1 MSVKT
6 SDAYLTIDHTC
17 VSSGLLF
24 RFEGGEVISL
34 ELLMTAKG
42 VLPSCNNH
50 CQVRLGLMCSPINAL
65 SYRIFS
71 IVLSAL
77 YWRAA
82 FFSRFH
88 DLRPSCFLVF
98 LQVVENWPL
107 AHESFWER
115 ILLIMFVFCNENC
128 VISITFAIYSFSL
141 INAWNLYSSY
151 ERLSAYSFNRANHRV
166 QACLTAL
173 RILIGS
179 CFNLSCFLNPT
190 CVL

>member
-17 VSSGLLF
+17 VSSELLF
-24 RFEGGEVISL
+24 RFEGEVVSL
-34 ELLMTAKG
+34 ELLMTPKSA
-42 VLPSCNNH
+42 LSSCSYH
-50 CQVRLGLMCSPINAL
+50 FHVRIGLRCSPFNAL

-71 IVLSAL
+71 FVLSAL
-77 YWRAA
+77 YWHAA
-82 FFSRFH
+82 SLSRFH

-98 LQVVENWPL
+98 LQVDENWPL
-107 AHESFWER
+107 AHESFWKR
-115 ILLIMFVFCNENC
+115 ILLIMFVFSNENC

-166 QACLTAL
+166 QPCLTAL
-173 RILIGS
+173 KILIGS
-179 CFNLSCFLNPT
+179 CFNLYCFLNPT
-190 CVL
+190 CML